1 MDQTQIDT
9 LKNIELTEEGKK
21 PQKEIVYVADNERAE
36 ILSDKARD
44 TIIQILKIGIPD
56 KITREEVDKKTGHR
70 IVIQE
75 HLNRHAL
82 SVVEIANLSKDLEYS
97 KTPITKSQVY
107 HHLTKLI
114 ESEYVIKYGTVTTG
128 KRTTD
133 YYLRTGRT
141 FVFSRLP
148 GNGEKEER
156 EVFERYFER
165 MKEIY
170 GFSMDIKKE
179 KKIVDLFVKADVFE
193 KEARGFLIKHARSD
207 IAKTEDLSLIRWLS
221 EIYSFL
227 YPEYSE
233 IMRQISEILFEGIQI
248 DNRIEQ

>member
-21 PQKEIVYVADNERAE
+21 PQKEVVYVADKEQAE

-44 TIIQILKIGIPD
+44 TIIRILKIGIPD
-56 KITREEVDKKTGHR
+56 KITREEIDDKTGHR

-82 SVVEIANLSKDLEYS
+82 SVVEIANLSKDPEYS
-97 KTPITKSQVY
+97 DTPITKSQVY

-114 ESEYVIKYGTVTTG
+114 ESEYVVKYGTVTTG

-133 YYLRTGRT
+133 YYLRTGQT
-141 FVFSRLP
+141 FVFSKLP
-148 GNGEKEER
+148 GQGEKEER
-156 EVFERYFER
+156 QAFERYFER

-170 GFSMDIKKE
+170 GFSTDLKKG
-179 KKIVDLFVKADVFE
+179 KKIVDLFMKADVFE
-193 KEARGFLIKHARSD
+193 AEAREFLIKRARSD
-207 IAKTEDLSLIRWLS
+207 IAKTQDISLINWLS
-221 EIYSFL
+221 ILHSFRH
-227 YPEYSE
+227 PEYGE
-233 IMRQISEILFEGIQI
+233 ILKQISDILFES
-248 DNRIEQ
+248 E